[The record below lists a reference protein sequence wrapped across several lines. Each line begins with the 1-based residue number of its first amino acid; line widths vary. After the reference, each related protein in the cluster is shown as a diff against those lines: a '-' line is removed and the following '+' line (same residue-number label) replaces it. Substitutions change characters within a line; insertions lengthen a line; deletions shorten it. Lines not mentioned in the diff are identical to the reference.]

1 MKTRTAG
8 QREVTVKLPTLHP
21 AQQQIR
27 REARR
32 FNVMCCGRRFG
43 KNVLLQDVAIRAALA
58 GQPVGWFAPSYK
70 MQVEDW
76 RAVTERLKSVT
87 KSANA
92 SDMRLELVTGGVIQF
107 WSLVNP
113 DTARGRKFKRV
124 VINEA
129 AMVDD
134 LHYTWT
140 AVIRSTL
147 IDLEGDAWFASTPK
161 GLNEFYRLWVAAG
174 ETDHWRRWHYTSR
187 ANPHIK
193 PAEIDAIKAELPARV
208 ARQEID
214 AEFLEDGAFFQGVDR
229 AAVLMDRSTPEAH
242 RGHSVYG
249 GLDWAMTEDWTVL
262 TLACQECGRVVDWDR
277 FNQIDYTY
285 QRARIIEMCK
295 RWDVAGLM
303 PERNSIGQPNIE
315 LLREHV
321 HVLAGP
327 DRMFGFNTSATTK
340 PQLIQ
345 RLAAAIE
352 HDGFLVPAEYADE
365 LRSYQVS
372 VGESGHAKFGA
383 PDGAHDDR
391 VISLALSLWAI
402 TSGWVI

>member
-1 MKTRTAG
+1 M
-8 QREVTVKLPTLHP
+8 TVKLPTLHP
-21 AQQQIR
+21 AQQTIQ
-27 REARR
+27 REAQR

-43 KNVLLQDVAIRAALA
+43 KNVLLQDVAIRTALA

-70 MQVEDW
+70 MQAEDW
-76 RAVTERLKSVT
+76 RAVTERMKPVT

-92 SDMRLELVTGGVIQF
+92 SDMRLELITGGVIQF

-113 DTARGRKFKRV
+113 DTARGRKFKRAV
-124 VINEA
+124 VNEA

-140 AVIRSTL
+140 AVIRPTL

-161 GLNEFYRLWVAAG
+161 GLNEFYRLWVTAG
-174 ETDHWRRWHYTSR
+174 EMDHWRRWHYTSQ

-214 AEFLEDGAFFQGVDR
+214 AEFLEDGAFFQGIDR
-229 AAVLMDRSTPEAH
+229 AAVIMERSTPEAH
-242 RGHSVYG
+242 QGHIIYG

-285 QRARIIEMCK
+285 QRARIIETCQ
-295 RWDVAGLM
+295 RWDVAGLL

-327 DRMFGFNTSATTK
+327 DRQFGFNTSATTK

-352 HDGFLVPAEYADE
+352 HDGFLLPAEYADE

-383 PDGAHDDR
+383 PEGAHDDR